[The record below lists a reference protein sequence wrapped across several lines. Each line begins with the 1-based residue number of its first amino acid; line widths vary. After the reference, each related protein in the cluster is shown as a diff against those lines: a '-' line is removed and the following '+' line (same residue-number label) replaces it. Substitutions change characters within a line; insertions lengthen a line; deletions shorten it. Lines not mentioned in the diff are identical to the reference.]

1 MKILRAEW
9 LATAAGPE
17 GFPEPTVPE
26 VTFLGRSNVGKS
38 SLLNALVQRK
48 KLARTSSAPG
58 KTRLIHFFKVE
69 RPERETHFVDLP
81 GYGYAKVSKSERK
94 NWQRLIESYLEE
106 RPTLRAAVLLQ
117 DLRRDFSDDETLLIN
132 WLHERGIPV
141 LLAITKIDKLKPMR
155 RAARLRA
162 LKATIDLPAANVIAT
177 SSEKRIGLDE
187 LWRAIDATVDEA
199 SVSGDV
205 SGDVVE

>member
-199 SVSGDV
+199 S
-205 SGDVVE
+205 EEAR

>member
-9 LATAAGPE
+9 LATAAAAE

-26 VTFLGRSNVGKS
+26 VAFLGRSNVGKS
-38 SLLNALVQRK
+38 SLLNAL
-48 KLARTSSAPG
+48 TSSAPG

-94 NWQRLIESYLEE
+94 NWQRLIESYLEG

-117 DLRRDFSDDETLLIN
+117 DMRRDITDDETLLIE

-141 LLAITKIDKLKPMR
+141 ILAITKIDKLKPMR

-177 SSEKRIGLDE
+177 SSEARIGLDE
-187 LWRAIDATVDEA
+187 LWRAIDTTIDEA

-205 SGDVVE
+205 VE

>member
-17 GFPEPTVPE
+17 GFPEPTASE

-94 NWQRLIESYLEE
+94 NWQRLIESYLEG

-117 DLRRDFSDDETLLIN
+117 DLRRDITDDETLLIE

-141 LLAITKIDKLKPMR
+141 ILAITKVDKLKPMR
-155 RAARLRA
+155 RAERLRA

-177 SSEKRIGLDE
+177 SSEARIGLDE
-187 LWRAIDATVDEA
+187 LWRAIDAMIDE
-199 SVSGDV
+199 VSEEV
-205 SGDVVE
+205 

>member
-26 VTFLGRSNVGKS
+26 VTFVGRSNVGKS

-69 RPERETHFVDLP
+69 RPDREVHFVDLP

-94 NWQRLIESYLEE
+94 HWQALIESYLEG
-106 RPTLRAAVLLQ
+106 RSTLRAVVLLQ
-117 DLRRDFSDDETLLIN
+117 DMRRDFSDDETLLID

-141 LLAITKIDKLKPMR
+141 ILAITKVDKLKPMR
-155 RAARLRA
+155 RAARLRE
-162 LKATIDLPAANVIAT
+162 LKATIDLPAATVIAT
-177 SSEKRIGLDE
+177 SSEARTGLDE
-187 LWRAIDATVDEA
+187 LWQAIDATV
-199 SVSGDV
+199 G
-205 SGDVVE
+205 

>member
-9 LATAAGPE
+9 LATAAGAE
-17 GFPEPTVPE
+17 GFPEPTAPE

-94 NWQRLIESYLEE
+94 NWQGLIESYLEG

-117 DLRRDFSDDETLLIN
+117 DLRRDISDDETLLID

-162 LKATIDLPAANVIAT
+162 LKATIDLPTANVIAT
-177 SSEKRIGLDE
+177 SSEARIGLDE
-187 LWRAIDATVDEA
+187 LWQAIDATIDE
-199 SVSGDV
+199 VS
-205 SGDVVE
+205 EEA

>member
-17 GFPEPTVPE
+17 GFPEPSAPE
-26 VTFLGRSNVGKS
+26 VTFVGRSNVGKS

-58 KTRLIHFFKVE
+58 KTRLIHFFKIE

-94 NWQRLIESYLEE
+94 NWQRLIESYLEG

-117 DLRRDFSDDETLLIN
+117 DMRRDISDDETLLIE

-141 LLAITKIDKLKPMR
+141 ILAITKIDKLKSMR

-177 SSEKRIGLDE
+177 SSEARIGLDE
-187 LWRAIDATVDEA
+187 LWQAIDTMIDEA
-199 SVSGDV
+199 
-205 SGDVVE
+205 

>member
-9 LATAAGPE
+9 LATAAAAE

-26 VTFLGRSNVGKS
+26 VAFLGRSNVGKS

-58 KTRLIHFFKVE
+58 KTRLIHFFKIE
-69 RPERETHFVDLP
+69 RPEKETHFVDLP

-94 NWQRLIESYLEE
+94 NWQRLIESYLEG

-117 DLRRDFSDDETLLIN
+117 DMRRDITDDETLLIE

-141 LLAITKIDKLKPMR
+141 ILAITKIDKLKPMR

-177 SSEKRIGLDE
+177 SSESRIGLDE
-187 LWRAIDATVDEA
+187 LWQAIDAMIDEA
-199 SVSGDV
+199 S
-205 SGDVVE
+205 EEA

>member
-17 GFPEPTVPE
+17 GFPQPSAPE
-26 VTFLGRSNVGKS
+26 VAFLGRSNVGKS

-58 KTRLIHFFKVE
+58 KTRLIHFFSVE
-69 RPERETHFVDLP
+69 RPEREIHFVDLP

-94 NWQRLIESYLEE
+94 SWQRLIESYLEG
-106 RPTLRAAVLLQ
+106 RHSLRAAVLLQ
-117 DLRRDFSDDETLLIN
+117 DLRRDVSDDETLLIA

-155 RAARLRA
+155 RAARLRE
-162 LKATIDLPAANVIAT
+162 LKAAIDLPASHVIAT
-177 SSEKRIGLDE
+177 SSEARIGLDE
-187 LWRAIDATVDEA
+187 LWRAIDATLDEA
-199 SVSGDV
+199 SH
-205 SGDVVE
+205 EA

>member
-17 GFPEPTVPE
+17 GFPESTVPE

-58 KTRLIHFFKVE
+58 KTRLIHFFKIE

-117 DLRRDFSDDETLLIN
+117 DLRRDFSDDETLLID

-187 LWRAIDATVDEA
+187 LWQAIDATIDEA
-199 SVSGDV
+199 SG
-205 SGDVVE
+205 

>member
-9 LATAAGPE
+9 LATAAGAE

-94 NWQRLIESYLEE
+94 NWQGLIESYLEG

-117 DLRRDFSDDETLLIN
+117 DLRRDISDDETLLID

-155 RAARLRA
+155 RAARLRT

-177 SSEKRIGLDE
+177 SSEARIGLDE
-187 LWRAIDATVDEA
+187 LWQAIDATIDE
-199 SVSGDV
+199 VS
-205 SGDVVE
+205 EEA

>member
-9 LATAAGPE
+9 LATAAGSE
-17 GFPEPTVPE
+17 GFPAPTAPE
-26 VTFLGRSNVGKS
+26 VAFLGRSNVGKS

-69 RPERETHFVDLP
+69 RPESEIHFVDLP

-94 NWQRLIESYLEE
+94 NWQGLIESYLEG

-117 DLRRDFSDDETLLIN
+117 DLRRDFSDDETLLID

-155 RAARLRA
+155 RAARLRE

-177 SSEKRIGLDE
+177 SSEARTGLDE
-187 LWRAIDATVDEA
+187 LWQAIDATVAEA
-199 SVSGDV
+199 PQ
-205 SGDVVE
+205 EA